1 MRRHLLSFFLR
12 SVVLFAVL
20 LSPSFARVAGAQTT
34 PKISKSEKA
43 EAARLKKEAD
53 TLMDQDRHADALAL
67 YARAYELTSDPAL
80 LYNQGRALES
90 LGEYPEALDKLE
102 RFDREASPALRAKVP
117 GLPDLLA
124 DLRGRIATLVV
135 TTNAAG
141 ARLLVRDKA
150 AGTIQ
155 KETRIRTRAGS
166 VTIEVVAE
174 GYVTFKK
181 EVELVGGGITKVDA
195 QLTPKNY
202 DALVLIRTRPSANIS
217 VDGKPIGR
225 APLELRLAPG
235 QHTLVAEA
243 TGRDTERVPM
253 TVAAGDRREL
263 DLELREPP
271 GVLSR
276 WWFWTAV
283 GVAVAGGVVGAYAL
297 THERSPDR
305 GTFGS
310 GVVTGP

>member
-1 MRRHLLSFFLR
+1 MRSFLLFLR
-12 SVVLFAVL
+12 GFVLSTLL
-20 LSPSFARVAGAQTT
+20 LSPPFASPAWAQSTA
-34 PKISKSEKA
+34 KVSKSDKA

-53 TLMDQDRHADALAL
+53 VLMDQDRHADALAL
-67 YARAYELTSDPAL
+67 YARAYELTADPAL

-90 LGEYPEALDKLE
+90 LGDYPEALEKLE
-102 RFDREASPALRAKVP
+102 RFDREASPALRARVP

-135 TTNAAG
+135 TTNAPG

-150 AGTIQ
+150 AGTID

-166 VTIEVVAE
+166 ATIEVVAE
-174 GYVTFKK
+174 GYVPFKK
-181 EVELVGGGITKVDA
+181 DIDLAGGGVTKVDA
-195 QLTPKNY
+195 RLSPKKSE
-202 DALVLIRTRPSANIS
+202 ALVIVRTRPSANIA
-217 VDGKPIGR
+217 VDGRPIGR
-225 APLELRLAPG
+225 APIELHLAPG
-235 QHTLVAEA
+235 QHTLVAQA
-243 TGRDTERVPM
+243 SGRESERVPM
-253 TVAAGDRREL
+253 TLAAGDRREL

-283 GVAVAGGVVGAYAL
+283 GVVVAGGAAGAYAL
-297 THERSPDR
+297 TQERAPDR